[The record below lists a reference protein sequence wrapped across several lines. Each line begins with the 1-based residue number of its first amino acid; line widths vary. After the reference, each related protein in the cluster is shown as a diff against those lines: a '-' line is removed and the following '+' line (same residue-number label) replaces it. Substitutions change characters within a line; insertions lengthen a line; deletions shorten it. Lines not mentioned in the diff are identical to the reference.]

1 MNIKCII
8 YQIILKLKIDIICKT
23 YVEIDYLM
31 LEFTSTSFYDFVQKI
46 YIPMQYN
53 HKNTQNVL
61 LNFFEFIISNSDKNF
76 KKDFEIIYNE
86 IKKHEITYSIVNG
99 KREYS

>member
-1 MNIKCII
+1 
-8 YQIILKLKIDIICKT
+8 
-23 YVEIDYLM
+23 
-31 LEFTSTSFYDFVQKI
+31 
-46 YIPMQYN
+46 MQYN